1 MTSHDSHGE
10 KGKRLFSELKSQ
22 TNPVGWPRSF
32 GKMGDTGEPCRVIQ
46 HPIWWVHLH
55 TQILRFVEVMI
66 WFIKIPKN
74 CLLINSAG
82 KTDENPMEQF
92 RWFPSKA
99 MKSPSKM
106 FQPVDGWQD
115 EDSCLLRFIFGFSH
129 WQDFATCRTH
139 IFVVRLQV
147 IPACSRD
154 VHLTHHMVQ
163 PSNSRE
169 FWRNSPLE
177 SKGKS

>member
-1 MTSHDSHGE
+1 MTSHDSH
-10 KGKRLFSELKSQ
+10 
-22 TNPVGWPRSF
+22 
-32 GKMGDTGEPCRVIQ
+32 DTGEPCRVIQ

-66 WFIKIPKN
+66 WFIKNPKN
-74 CLLINSAG
+74 CLFSAG

-147 IPACSRD
+147 ISACSRD